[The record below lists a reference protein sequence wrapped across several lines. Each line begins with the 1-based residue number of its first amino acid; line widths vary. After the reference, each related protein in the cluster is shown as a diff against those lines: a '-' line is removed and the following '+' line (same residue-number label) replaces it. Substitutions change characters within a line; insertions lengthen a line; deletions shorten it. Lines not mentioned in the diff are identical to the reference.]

1 MGLDADANPGKV
13 QRRRGI
19 EPLLPPDLRSAE
31 AELLTALESALAEG
45 NHQRWTVDL
54 RFSGLRLLPVVLRLA
69 TSLESRRGPLA
80 LLFPDAGAA
89 ALARREGPSLAP
101 SVRSLADHQ
110 RLQAADAAMLE
121 TPSLLLLVAPSL
133 AEYDEVEAVCTAHRG
148 AVVLLNPSLED
159 GAVGIGRVA
168 RDRRRG
174 FLAGWQSAYA
184 LIPQS
189 ASALRRVHP
198 HDWELY
204 RLDAD
209 GYRLAAQFDHRP
221 DGEEQEAALQG
232 ESGGGLGSALRSVDR
247 LLDGLQR

>member
-1 MGLDADANPGKV
+1 M
-13 QRRRGI
+13 
-19 EPLLPPDLRSAE
+19 LPPDLVTAE
-31 AELLTALESALAEG
+31 AELLEALESALSQG
-45 NHQRWTVDL
+45 SHSRWTVEL

-69 TSLESRRGPLA
+69 TVLQERRGPLA

-89 ALARREGPSLAP
+89 ALARRDGPALAP

-110 RLQAADAAMLE
+110 RLQAAADSEAPL
-121 TPSLLLLVAPSL
+121 PPLLLLVAPSL
-133 AEYDEVEAVCTAHRG
+133 AEYEEVEAVCTAHQG
-148 AVVLLNPSLED
+148 PVVLVNASLED

-184 LIPQS
+184 LIPQ
-189 ASALRRVHP
+189 AGTALRRAHP

-204 RLDAD
+204 RLDPD

-232 ESGGGLGSALRSVDR
+232 EAAGGLGSALRSVDR